1 MDKLIKAA
9 RQDMAEYEEYA
20 KVICENRY
28 LQVLEA
34 FREVRVATSC
44 FSQTTGYGYNDEGRD
59 KLEAVYAKVFG
70 CESALC
76 RQQIVSGSHAIS
88 LALFGNLLPG
98 DELLTIGMPY
108 DTLQT
113 VIGLNHPTPGS
124 LTEMGVSCRVL
135 DVDFNNIDLNYITD
149 SIGPKTKMVEIQRSR
164 GYSLRPSLSVKT
176 IGLIA
181 QAIKRVRP
189 DIIVFCDNCYG
200 EFVEEIEPTHAGVDL
215 IAGSLIK
222 NPGAGIAPGGG
233 YICGREELVDRAAVR
248 LTVPGAGRELGA
260 SLTDNRQFYQGLLL
274 APQIVL
280 EAILGNVFTASLMQ
294 RIGFAVSPTAN
305 EKRTDI
311 IQTIQ
316 LETPER
322 LCAYVQ
328 GIQKYSPIDSYVA
341 PEPSPMPGYDK
352 EIIMASG
359 GFVAGSSIEL
369 SADAPLRPPF
379 AVFQQGGLSRYEVIQ
394 AVSRTIKDMQAADL
408 L

>member
-1 MDKLIKAA
+1 MDKLIRAA
-9 RQDMAEYEEYA
+9 RADLAEYEPFA
-20 KVICENRY
+20 KDICEKRY

-34 FREVRVATSC
+34 FRQERVSTSC
-44 FSQTTGYGYNDEGRD
+44 FAQTTGYGYNDQGRD
-59 KLEAVYAKVFG
+59 KLEAVFARVFG

-76 RQQIVSGSHAIS
+76 RQQIVSGSHAIA

-98 DELLTIGMPY
+98 DELVTLGLPY

-124 LTEMGVSCRVL
+124 LAEMGVSCRVL
-135 DVDFNNIDLNYITD
+135 DVDFERLDLNFIAA
-149 SIGPKTKMVEIQRSR
+149 SLGPKTKMVEIQRSR
-164 GYSLRPSLSVKT
+164 GYDLRRSLSVAE
-176 IGLIA
+176 IGRIA
-181 QAIKRVRP
+181 EAVKKARP
-189 DIIVFCDNCYG
+189 DVIVFCDNCYG
-200 EFVEEIEPTHAGVDL
+200 EFVEELEPTQVGADL

-233 YICGREELVDRAAVR
+233 YICGREKLVERAAVK

-260 SLTDNRQFYQGLLL
+260 SLTDNRQFYQALLM

-280 EAILGNVFTASLMQ
+280 EAILGNVFTASLLS
-294 RIGFAVSPTAN
+294 RIGFKTSPQALD
-305 EKRTDI
+305 RRCDI

-316 LETPER
+316 LQTPER
-322 LCAYVQ
+322 MCAYVR
-328 GIQKYSPIDSYVA
+328 GIQKYSPVDSFVT
-341 PEPSPMPGYDK
+341 PEPSPMPGYDSD
-352 EIIMASG
+352 IIMASG

-379 AVFQQGGLSRYEVIQ
+379 AVFQQGGLSRYEVIH
-394 AVSRTIKDMQAADL
+394 AVSRTIEEMQEEGL